1 MIDKDEL
8 TALAVDPD
16 TWLRPLNDAME
27 LHEIDNVPRIA
38 AFLAQCAHESNGF
51 RRLDENLNYS
61 APALLRVWPNHFTP
75 EEAELY
81 AHDPERI
88 ANRAY
93 ANRMGNG
100 NEQSG
105 DGYRYKGR
113 GLFQITGRN
122 MYRRCG
128 GMLGVNV
135 EDNPDLLTQPLY
147 AALSAAWYWQTNGCN
162 ELADAENY
170 AAITR
175 KINGGLTGMEDRMVW
190 LEKTKA
196 ALA

>member
-1 MIDKDEL
+1 MIMREEL
-8 TALAVDPD
+8 AALAVDPD
-16 TWLRPLNDAME
+16 IWLRPLNDAME
-27 LHEIDNVPRIA
+27 LHEIDNVDRIA
-38 AFLAQCAHESNGF
+38 SFLAQCAHESNGF

-61 APALLRVWPNHFTP
+61 AAALLKTWPTHFNAEQA
-75 EEAELY
+75 EEYSHE
-81 AHDPERI
+81 PERI

-100 NEQSG
+100 DEESG
-105 DGYRYKGR
+105 DGWRFKGR
-113 GLFQITGRN
+113 GIIQITGRN

-135 EDNPDLLTQPLY
+135 EEHPELLVQPLY

-162 ELADAENY
+162 ELADAQNY

-175 KINGGLTGMEDRMVW
+175 KINGGLTGLEDRMVW
-190 LEKTKA
+190 LDKTKA